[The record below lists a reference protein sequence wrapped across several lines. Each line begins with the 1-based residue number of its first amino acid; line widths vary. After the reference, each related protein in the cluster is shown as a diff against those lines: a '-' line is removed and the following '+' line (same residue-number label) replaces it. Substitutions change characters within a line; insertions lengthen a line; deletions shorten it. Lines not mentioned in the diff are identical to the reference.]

1 MTYEE
6 LIERLDPTVYKSLR
20 RAVELGKWPDGRQI
34 SDEQRSICMEA
45 VIYYENRH
53 GMPENE
59 RVGYIDRDRKK
70 TEGSTSGNDAS
81 PIRILN

>member
-20 RAVELGKWPDGRQI
+20 RAVELGKWPDGRPI

-45 VIYYENRH
+45 VIYYENH
-53 GMPENE
+53 HDLPENE
-59 RVGYIDRDRKK
+59 RVGYIDRERKK
-70 TEGSTSGNDAS
+70 DRASSAGDDTS
-81 PIRILN
+81 PLRILN